1 MIKKTIGVLLALAV
15 CGGFSTEAFDKLISN
30 TKPYFSETTL
40 HANGIRQEQAEDEP
54 RREIN
59 TGKKMRLE
67 IPAFLTDRP
76 EEVVWHTGY
85 TVSFNRKTKLPNW
98 VAWELTRSRTYGE
111 FTRSDSFEPDPMIR
125 KGHTAEDTDYRRS
138 GYDRGHMCPAADN
151 KYSKRAMTECFYF
164 SNICPQ
170 LHSLN
175 GGDWKELEEKC
186 RKWARQYGSIYI
198 ACGPIVNSKRPRTI
212 GRNRIVVPDAFY
224 KVVMRKTK
232 DNEATAIG
240 YVFKHGKQNRP
251 LHTYAMSVDEVEKM
265 TGIDFFSKMPKHIQN
280 KMEASYKLQDWR

>member
-15 CGGFSTEAFDKLISN
+15 CGGFSTEAFDKLISK

-40 HANGIRQEQAEDEP
+40 HANGIRQEQAEYEP

-138 GYDRGHMCPAADN
+138 GYDRGHMCPACLLYTSDAAD
-151 KYSKRAMTECFYF
+151 
-164 SNICPQ
+164 
-170 LHSLN
+170 
-175 GGDWKELEEKC
+175 EL
-186 RKWARQYGSIYI
+186 
-198 ACGPIVNSKRPRTI
+198 
-212 GRNRIVVPDAFY
+212 
-224 KVVMRKTK
+224 
-232 DNEATAIG
+232 
-240 YVFKHGKQNRP
+240 
-251 LHTYAMSVDEVEKM
+251 
-265 TGIDFFSKMPKHIQN
+265 
-280 KMEASYKLQDWR
+280 